1 MAKGTTKRLELS
13 LEFSSYNELKR
24 SLEFMA
30 GCIGNG
36 VKQDRLTVYN
46 SFVDFIVTP
55 VEEQEFTE
63 QFINGQM
70 CQVFKSKM

>member
-1 MAKGTTKRLELS
+1 MV
-13 LEFSSYNELKR
+13 
-24 SLEFMA
+24 
-30 GCIGNG
+30 GCIKNG